1 MNIKKRK
8 LPITLSIASLIISAV
23 CVGADTLYW
32 VDATTYFNAAASG
45 TIEGTGIIWNIDR
58 DFSSAEKSKYSDAYN
73 WATGYTIK
81 EVKVTSDSGET
92 TYYVPEYIYASS
104 VTAPNENT
112 DVYFKFTLL
121 CRITILFFPPTKIPK
136 KTESSPINSK
146 KKVEVLNS

>member
-23 CVGADTLYW
+23 CAGADTLYW
-32 VDATTYFNAAASG
+32 VDAATYFNAASG
-45 TIEGTGIIWNIDR
+45 NIEGTGIIWNIDR

-81 EVKVTSDSGET
+81 EVKVPSDSGET
-92 TYYVPEYIYASS
+92 TYYVPEYTYASS

-112 DVYFKFTLL
+112 DVYFKFTGFSGGVLVLATATKLL
-121 CRITILFFPPTKIPK
+121 ALPPYRPT
-136 KTESSPINSK
+136 SPLK
-146 KKVEVLNS
+146 A